1 MTRPSVGRLTVS
13 LRTFPPFPTSIVCVA
28 GPLVLFVAVVED
40 PPVAEAEAALEV
52 IEDAA
57 DDADCAVTVAAS
69 ANMVTFARIAD
80 SGIATERN

>member
-1 MTRPSVGRLTVS
+1 MTSPTSACVTSGENV
-13 LRTFPPFPTSIVCVA
+13 FPPFPTSIVCVA
-28 GPLVLFVAVVED
+28 GPLVLFVAIVED

-57 DDADCAVTVAAS
+57 DDADCAETVAAS

-80 SGIATERN
+80 SGIATEGN